1 MPSSSPSVTWSGPTR
16 TAPPPTAVVM
26 ADLRFLPDLD
36 ALADRDAN
44 AARTELR
51 EHLLLVRSN
60 LLGPGGS

>member
-1 MPSSSPSVTWSGPTR
+1 V
-16 TAPPPTAVVM
+16 
-26 ADLRFLPDLD
+26 D

-60 LLGPGGS
+60 LLGPGSS